1 MFGFRFGNEQARS
14 TRVLF
19 PGETTRHN
27 LRDNPGR
34 MRGQALVVPGPVEVS
49 VRNSAWATAALAVSA
64 TLVLAACGS
73 SHSSASSSTSS
84 SASSSSTATSS
95 AAAGTGAKTL
105 GCMVTDTGGIN
116 DRSFNASSWAGMQ
129 AAADANSN
137 ITVKYLQSTTQS
149 DYTPNINT
157 FISEHCNII
166 VTVGFLMGA
175 ATEAAAKANPNQ
187 KFAIVDCSYAS
198 GCITGTHESNID
210 QLVFNTV
217 QDGFLGGYLAAG
229 MTKTGKVAT
238 FGGIELPTVTIY
250 MDGYWDGVQYYNQ
263 KHGTHVQV
271 LGWNEQ
277 TQKGSFTGDFT
288 NQTKG
293 QTLTQTFISEGA
305 DIIFPVAGNVGL
317 GAAKAV
323 QSADQAAGSNK
334 VNMMWVDVDG
344 CVSATQYCPYFI
356 TSVEKGIVAAV
367 KTSVQSVAS
376 GTFTGG
382 TYVGTLANG
391 GAVLAPYHQFAT
403 KVPASL
409 QAEIQQVTMG
419 IENGSIPTPTK
430 SPVT

>member
-1 MFGFRFGNEQARS
+1 MK
-14 TRVLF
+14 
-19 PGETTRHN
+19 H
-27 LRDNPGR
+27 
-34 MRGQALVVPGPVEVS
+34 
-49 VRNSAWATAALAVSA
+49 SAWATAALAVSA
-64 TLVLAACGS
+64 TLVIAACGNS
-73 SHSSASSSTSS
+73 TSSAPAGGSTSS
-84 SASSSSTATSS
+84 SASASSTGS
-95 AAAGTGAKTL
+95 AATTGKIL

-129 AAADANSN
+129 AAAAANSN
-137 ITVKYLQSTTQS
+137 ISVKYLQSTTQS

-157 FISEHCNII
+157 FIGEKCNII

-175 ATEAAAKANPNQ
+175 ATEAAAKANPTQ
-187 KFAIVDCSYAS
+187 KFAIVDCSYATE
-198 GCITGTHESNID
+198 CLTGAKEPNID
-210 QLVFNTV
+210 QLTYNTV

-250 MDGYWDGVQYYNQ
+250 MDGYWDGVQYYNS

-271 LGWNEQ
+271 LGWSET

-323 QSADQAAGSNK
+323 QSADGAAGSNK

-344 CVSATQYCPYFI
+344 CVSAATYCPYFI
-356 TSVEKGIVAAV
+356 TSVEKGVVASV
-367 KTSVQSVAS
+367 KATVLSAAS
-376 GTFTGG
+376 GTFKGG
-382 TYVGTLANG
+382 TYIGTLANG
-391 GAVLAPYHQFAT
+391 GAVLAPYHDFAS
-403 KVPASL
+403 KVPAAL
-409 QAEIQQVTMG
+409 QAELAQIATG
-419 IENGSIPTPTK
+419 ISSGSIQTPTK